1 MMIVLNP
8 RAWAL
13 WAALPLLALAGCAE
27 NPAEPVRGL
36 AEMTRLATPPTA
48 MPDFVQASRSAE
60 KGDYLP
66 VGVDAPARTVKP
78 KTVAGTAATRQEL
91 EAAAKAN
98 QSEAG
103 AKSKP

>member
-1 MMIVLNP
+1 MTALYR

-13 WAALPLLALAGCAE
+13 RAALPLLALAGCAE

-36 AEMTRLATPPTA
+36 AELTRFATPPTA
-48 MPDFVQASRSAE
+48 MPDFVQASRPVE
-60 KGDYLP
+60 KGDYMP
-66 VGVDAPARTVKP
+66 VGVDAPARSVKP
-78 KTVAGTAATRQEL
+78 KTPAGSAATRQEL